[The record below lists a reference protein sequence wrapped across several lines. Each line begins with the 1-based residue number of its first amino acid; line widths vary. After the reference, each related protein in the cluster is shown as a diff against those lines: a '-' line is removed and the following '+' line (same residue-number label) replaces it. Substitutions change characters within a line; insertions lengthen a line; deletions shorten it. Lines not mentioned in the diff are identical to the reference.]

1 MLWDASELI
10 IHPSIRSEALEG
22 SVCACKTCLAVWG
35 QETARMQ
42 KRCITFSLRGEL
54 ATATLA
60 VVLELELKVKD
71 FKVPVA
77 VALGLALALA
87 SSCFFFSFL
96 QSNFLCPHFL
106 QWEHLSLG
114 FSGFSCL
121 LALA

>member
-1 MLWDASELI
+1 
-10 IHPSIRSEALEG
+10 
-22 SVCACKTCLAVWG
+22 
-35 QETARMQ
+35 MQ

-114 FSGFSCL
+114 FYLILSYFNNPFFCFFYF